1 MEGEKLNT
9 SEIVLISYGITNL
22 DLHLLMC
29 FHFHLLLEGPM
40 EIYILLGILKIQLI
54 LSLWPIRSRFRY
66 RFHTGSQYHYLLNV
80 LLTFCLIFLV
90 ALNAG
95 TVIVLMMTP
104 FA

>member
-1 MEGEKLNT
+1 
-9 SEIVLISYGITNL
+9 
-22 DLHLLMC
+22 
-29 FHFHLLLEGPM
+29 M

-54 LSLWPIRSRFRY
+54 LSLWPIRPRFRY

-80 LLTFCLIFLV
+80 LLTFCLIFEV
-90 ALNAG
+90 ALNVV